1 MPIFRKKKINSS
13 LPYTFPAGFGVG
25 PRLRSGAM
33 KAPVGLLSGS
43 AVCDSRWRGAAPT
56 STPNKSTSE
65 TRRSLRSEIPDG
77 PSSTRGQEPSV
88 SVGGS
93 FCFAGALWDG
103 VVYSAWFNNSEFIK
117 ENIDETIFMFA
128 LFKCRKSDKG
138 RN

>member
-1 MPIFRKKKINSS
+1 MTVS
-13 LPYTFPAGFGVG
+13 
-25 PRLRSGAM
+25 RLLEQQVPVYRTRSWQ
-33 KAPVGLLSGS
+33 GLEQ
-43 AVCDSRWRGAAPT
+43 AR
-56 STPNKSTSE
+56 PNKSTSE

-93 FCFAGALWDG
+93 FCFAGALRDG